1 MRGTAVNAV
10 DAAERRTNMM
20 ITYTSTGG
28 GGVLSCLSILS
39 CFVSHL
45 PVLQTSMSVLRTSA
59 AAARSVST
67 TMART
72 NVNVTLPSMCWPRM
86 DTTAAVSEQ
95 PAVFFCGG
103 GGGGGI
109 YICLQY
115 SFVVLTLV
123 IVTTDI
129 QWRRGRSFRCWFP
142 IVS

>member
-45 PVLQTSMSVLRTSA
+45 LLLQTLMSVLRTSA

-67 TMART
+67 TMAHT

-95 PAVFFCGG
+95 PAVCVWGG
-103 GGGGGI
+103 EEGV

-123 IVTTDI
+123 IVTTDF

-142 IVS
+142 IVSC

>member
-10 DAAERRTNMM
+10 DAAERRTNM

-45 PVLQTSMSVLRTSA
+45 LLLQTLMSVLRTSA

-72 NVNVTLPSMCWPRM
+72 NVNVTLPSMCWPWM

-95 PAVFFCGG
+95 PAVCVCVGG
-103 GGGGGI
+103 GV
-109 YICLQY
+109 YICLQ
-115 SFVVLTLV
+115 
-123 IVTTDI
+123 
-129 QWRRGRSFRCWFP
+129 
-142 IVS
+142 